1 MCLLP
6 CIWKRHHTLRDG
18 RLWKFKAAPVD
29 PEDPFRGR
37 YVSLRFAAEEF
48 AQPEALAI
56 TSADALYVRL
66 KNDADGFAQIESVS
80 EKRLTGDDVVGPT
93 RLLTTKA
100 SSA

>member
-1 MCLLP
+1 MNRLRIPIFLLVALVQVSVP
-6 CIWKRHHTLRDG
+6 ASMIWKRHHTLRDG

-80 EKRLTGDDVVGPT
+80 ENG
-93 RLLTTKA
+93 
-100 SSA
+100 